1 MEGSKSVGLVD
12 VIVEEIAART
22 QHFHG
27 YSWFEQ
33 DSTAKISSASG
44 LSYRLQTLP
53 GKRVIE
59 LTIQWSNSGAQDW
72 SHIDRM
78 LSQAVPKIETSLKQ
92 ICDSVRSSKER
103 RAFLLTATIDPDVAL
118 ADPQA
123 FAEKLD
129 KSLAFASAIANF

>member
-1 MEGSKSVGLVD
+1 M
-12 VIVEEIAART
+12 
-22 QHFHG
+22 
-27 YSWFEQ
+27 
-33 DSTAKISSASG
+33 
-44 LSYRLQTLP
+44 P